1 MKRKIHL
8 KYAIIGSLVLIT
20 VISFAFLELQLFIDY
35 KEKLN
40 YYYLAKYMSKEIS
53 DSVDVNTLSTLE
65 PQIKKTDKMIKL
77 EELHSQNKDIVAWL
91 EIPRHIYWLSCAT
104 GRQ

>member
-8 KYAIIGSLVLIT
+8 KYAIIGSLVLII

-40 YYYLAKYMSKEIS
+40 YYYLAKYMNKEIS
-53 DSVDVNTLSTLE
+53 DNIDVNALSTSE
-65 PQIKKTDKMIKL
+65 PQTQKTDRMIKL
-77 EELHSQNKDIVAWL
+77 EELHSQNEDIVAWL
-91 EIPRHIYWLSCAT
+91 EISRYIYRLSCAT
-104 GRQ
+104 SRQ